1 MDLNTVLGLLDE
13 HTRINAYKQSMS
25 KLESSPNLD
34 LDALKLC
41 IKLRPSPESAPGD
54 ANRLFDLLT
63 QRIPHEPLDS
73 DHFFHLAEIFSIDG
87 AFMDTLFRKILPV
100 TGKVHLPELSK
111 RLDEQ
116 AESSAQQNIRK
127 ATAYLTLSKCSYWL
141 PSSSNHFLVPFT
153 LNLLS
158 NFLGSPGLDGYALD
172 AISALLSLLRREKQ
186 IVVASAYDTPTP
198 WLKSTSNPGR
208 ATLAEPIVNESFWN
222 RLSALGLEY
231 IMSSRSTYLHS
242 SDDCDSQCTLQH
254 HTSQVSSSA
263 CAIYR
268 PARLL
273 LSLW

>member
-63 QRIPHEPLDS
+63 LRIPHEPLDS
-73 DHFFHLAEIFSIDG
+73 DRFFRLAETVAVDG

-100 TGKVHLPELSK
+100 TGKVHIPELSK

-116 AESSAQQNIRK
+116 AESSAQHDIRK
-127 ATAYLTLSKCSYWL
+127 VAAYLTLSKCNYWL

-158 NFLGSPGLDGYALD
+158 NFLGSPDLDRYALD
-172 AISALLSLLRREKQ
+172 AISALLSLLRREKH
-186 IVVASAYDTPTP
+186 IVVASAYDTPTS
-198 WLKSTSNPGR
+198 WLKSTSEPGR
-208 ATLAEPIVNESFWN
+208 AILAEPIVNESFWN
-222 RLSALGLEY
+222 RLSALGFEY

-242 SDDCDSQCTLQH
+242 LDDCGSQCILQH
-254 HTSQVSSSA
+254 YT
-263 CAIYR
+263 
-268 PARLL
+268 L
-273 LSLW
+273 